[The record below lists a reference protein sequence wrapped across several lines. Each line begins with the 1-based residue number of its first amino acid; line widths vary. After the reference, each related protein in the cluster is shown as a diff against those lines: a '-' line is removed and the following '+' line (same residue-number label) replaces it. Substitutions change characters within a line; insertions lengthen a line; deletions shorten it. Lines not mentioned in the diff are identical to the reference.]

1 MRAVG
6 CASFRCAINMKGF
19 TMQRSIKVRPPDTI
33 LVTASDHG
41 RLTGLARASL
51 DRLPDTAEELLSEMD
66 RATVA
71 APGTLPDTIVR
82 MGSTVIARN
91 GDGAEQRMML
101 VYPAE
106 ADIAAQR
113 ISVLTPLGTAL
124 IGAEVG
130 HCVRWTTRD
139 GREMVLDIV
148 AVEPPH
154 ADRGEARA

>member
-1 MRAVG
+1 
-6 CASFRCAINMKGF
+6 
-19 TMQRSIKVRPPDTI
+19 MQRSIKVRPPDTI
-33 LVTASDHG
+33 LVTANDHG

-71 APGTLPDTIVR
+71 APGALPDTVVR
-82 MGSTVIARN
+82 MGSTIIVRN
-91 GDGAEQRMML
+91 AGGEQRMTL

-130 HCVRWTTRD
+130 DCVRWTTRD
-139 GREMVLDIV
+139 GREMTLDII

-154 ADRGEARA
+154 ADRGEVRA

>member
-1 MRAVG
+1 
-6 CASFRCAINMKGF
+6 
-19 TMQRSIKVRPPDTI
+19 MQRSIKVRPPDTI
-33 LVTASDHG
+33 LVTANDHG
-41 RLTGLARASL
+41 RLTGLAQASL

-71 APGTLPDTIVR
+71 APGALPNTVVR
-82 MGSTVIARN
+82 MGSTIIARS
-91 GDGAEQRMML
+91 GGGAEQRMTL

-106 ADIAAQR
+106 ADISTQR

-130 HCVRWTTRD
+130 DCVRWTTRD
-139 GREMVLDIV
+139 GREMTLDII

-154 ADRGEARA
+154 VDRGEARA

>member
-1 MRAVG
+1 
-6 CASFRCAINMKGF
+6 
-19 TMQRSIKVRPPDTI
+19 MQRSIKVRPPDTI
-33 LVTASDHG
+33 LVTATDHG

-71 APGTLPDTIVR
+71 AAGAMPDNVVR
-82 MGSTVIARN
+82 MGSTVRARN
-91 GDGAEQRMML
+91 GDGAEQRMTL

-124 IGAEVG
+124 IGAQVG
-130 HCVRWTTRD
+130 HRVHWATRD
-139 GREMVLDIV
+139 GREMALDIV
-148 AVEPPH
+148 AVEPPG
-154 ADRGEARA
+154 AERS

>member
-1 MRAVG
+1 
-6 CASFRCAINMKGF
+6 
-19 TMQRSIKVRPPDTI
+19 MQRSIKVRPPDTI
-33 LVTASDHG
+33 LVTANDHG

-51 DRLPDTAEELLSEMD
+51 DRLPDIAEELLSEMD

-71 APGTLPDTIVR
+71 ASGALPDSVVC
-82 MGSTVIARN
+82 MGSTVTTRN
-91 GDGAEQRMML
+91 GDGAEQRMTL

-130 HCVRWTTRD
+130 QCVHWTTRD
-139 GREMVLDIV
+139 GREMALDIV
-148 AVEPPH
+148 AVEPPR
-154 ADRGEARA
+154 ADRSAGEARA

>member
-1 MRAVG
+1 
-6 CASFRCAINMKGF
+6 
-19 TMQRSIKVRPPDTI
+19 MQRSIKVRPPDAI
-33 LVTASDHG
+33 LVTAADHG

-71 APGTLPDTIVR
+71 APGALPDTIVR

-91 GDGAEQRMML
+91 GDGAEQRMTL

-124 IGAEVG
+124 IGADVG

-139 GREMVLDIV
+139 GREMALDII

-154 ADRGEARA
+154 ADRGEART

>member
-1 MRAVG
+1 
-6 CASFRCAINMKGF
+6 
-19 TMQRSIKVRPPDTI
+19 MQRSVKVRPPDTI
-33 LVTASDHG
+33 FVSTNDHG

-66 RATVA
+66 RATVT
-71 APGTLPDTIVR
+71 APGALPDTIVR

-91 GDGAEQRMML
+91 SDGAEQRMTL

-124 IGAEVG
+124 IGVEVG
-130 HCVRWTTRD
+130 ERVRWTTRG
-139 GREMVLDIV
+139 GREMTLDIV

-154 ADRGEARA
+154 ADRS